1 MTRFRYNSEID
12 FMGVSGPEASVSEL
26 SICIMRLSAIGDVT
40 HVVPVVRAIRSHNP
54 DARITW
60 IIGKTEATLMADILA
75 QARARDWT
83 QSQLAARA
91 GLPDSSISR
100 IKRSGRADLDTL
112 ARLAAALGLRLT
124 LVPDH
129 DYAEKI
135 NRGEL
140 F

>member
-1 MTRFRYNSEID
+1 MTILAPQS
-12 FMGVSGPEASVSEL
+12 ASV
-26 SICIMRLSAIGDVT
+26 A
-40 HVVPVVRAIRSHNP
+40 
-54 DARITW
+54 
-60 IIGKTEATLMADILA
+60 ATLMADILA

-83 QSQLAARA
+83 QSQLAERA

-100 IKRSGRADLDTL
+100 IKHSGRADLDTL

>member
-1 MTRFRYNSEID
+1 MANQESQAT
-12 FMGVSGPEASVSEL
+12 SV
-26 SICIMRLSAIGDVT
+26 A
-40 HVVPVVRAIRSHNP
+40 
-54 DARITW
+54 
-60 IIGKTEATLMADILA
+60 ATLMADILV

-83 QSQLAARA
+83 QSQLAERA

>member
-1 MTRFRYNSEID
+1 MANEI
-12 FMGVSGPEASVSEL
+12 PQTTSV
-26 SICIMRLSAIGDVT
+26 A
-40 HVVPVVRAIRSHNP
+40 
-54 DARITW
+54 
-60 IIGKTEATLMADILA
+60 ATLMADILA
-75 QARARDWT
+75 HARARDWT
-83 QSQLAARA
+83 QSQLAERA